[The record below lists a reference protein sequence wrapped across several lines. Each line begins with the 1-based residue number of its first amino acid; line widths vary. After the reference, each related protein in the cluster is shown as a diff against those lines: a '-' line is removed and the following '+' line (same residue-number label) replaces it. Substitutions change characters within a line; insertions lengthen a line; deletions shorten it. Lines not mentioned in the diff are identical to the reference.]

1 MFNKLKLGTKTIA
14 AIVAIVVFC
23 LAIMSWVIITITSNI
38 QGEEA
43 KKLLINASARD
54 ANLADS
60 FLSQI
65 YVALESSAISLEQL
79 IQDRRDEKDLEYA
92 LKGILDSAGDAVY
105 AYIYIL
111 DPYYIQNSSNP
122 NFKLKNSNLLI
133 LQTDDD
139 MSGGAFKLFG
149 EYNSNKYFA
158 LGGELNYL
166 DQGKVK
172 ESISYGPYYRATYDY
187 KFYTVVY
194 GIYAK
199 GSLPVTDNFD
209 VFVKAGPTW
218 NYTSSDTLSDGTK
231 DENCFGWNAGAGVE
245 YRFDNG
251 WGIRAGYDY
260 YHKTIKSLGNR
271 LTGVFDSANS
281 NLIYGGVSYSF

>member
-1 MFNKLKLGTKTIA
+1 MRMQINIKRINFSSEFSEDIYKNRFRRTTTEDYLQLQRGYPHPKRGKKVNKLTLALALTAAIATASTAQAASKDRHGFQMGGAIGYTKTSID
-14 AIVAIVVFC
+14 
-23 LAIMSWVIITITSNI
+23 LGPM
-38 QGEEA
+38 
-43 KKLLINASARD
+43 
-54 ANLADS
+54 ADS
-60 FLSQI
+60 HHTFS
-65 YVALESSAISLEQL
+65 
-79 IQDRRDEKDLEYA
+79 
-92 LKGILDSAGDAVY
+92 
-105 AYIYIL
+105 
-111 DPYYIQNSSNP
+111 
-122 NFKLKNSNLLI
+122 
-133 LQTDDD
+133 DDD

-149 EYNSNKYFA
+149 EYNFNKYFA

-172 ESISYGPYYRATYDY
+172 ETISYGPYYRATYDY

-260 YHKTIKSLGNR
+260 YHKTIKSLRQPNHTDHDHR
-271 LTGVFDSANS
+271 MK
-281 NLIYGGVSYSF
+281 

>member
-1 MFNKLKLGTKTIA
+1 MRMQINIKRINFSSEFSEDIYKNHFRRTTTEDYLQLQLGYPHPKRGKKVNKLTLALALTAAIATASTAQAASKDRHGFQMGGAIGYTKTSID
-14 AIVAIVVFC
+14 
-23 LAIMSWVIITITSNI
+23 LGPM
-38 QGEEA
+38 
-43 KKLLINASARD
+43 
-54 ANLADS
+54 ADS
-60 FLSQI
+60 HHTFS
-65 YVALESSAISLEQL
+65 
-79 IQDRRDEKDLEYA
+79 
-92 LKGILDSAGDAVY
+92 
-105 AYIYIL
+105 
-111 DPYYIQNSSNP
+111 
-122 NFKLKNSNLLI
+122 
-133 LQTDDD
+133 DDD

-149 EYNSNKYFA
+149 EYNFNKYFA

-166 DQGKVK
+166 DQGKVN
-172 ESISYGPYYRATYDY
+172 ETISYGPYYRATYDY

>member
-1 MFNKLKLGTKTIA
+1 MRMQINIKRINFSSEFSEDIYKNRFRRTTIEDYLQLQRRYPHPKRGKKVNKLTLALALTAAIATASTAQAASKDRHGFQMGGAIGYTKTSID
-14 AIVAIVVFC
+14 
-23 LAIMSWVIITITSNI
+23 LGPM
-38 QGEEA
+38 
-43 KKLLINASARD
+43 
-54 ANLADS
+54 ADS
-60 FLSQI
+60 HHTFS
-65 YVALESSAISLEQL
+65 
-79 IQDRRDEKDLEYA
+79 
-92 LKGILDSAGDAVY
+92 
-105 AYIYIL
+105 
-111 DPYYIQNSSNP
+111 
-122 NFKLKNSNLLI
+122 
-133 LQTDDD
+133 DD

-149 EYNSNKYFA
+149 EYNFNKYFA

-166 DQGKVK
+166 DHGKVK
-172 ESISYGPYYRATYDY
+172 ETISYGPYYRATYDY